1 MVIFLGKEA
10 DLVELG
16 KTGVKIPP
24 IGMGTWGIGGGMIP
38 DRSKDDWFVKVIKKA
53 IELGMWH
60 IDTAE
65 MYGGGH
71 TEEIVGKAIRDFD
84 REEVFIT
91 TKVKGENLSRNRLI
105 KALKG
110 SLERLGVS
118 YVDLYLVHWP
128 NPRVHLS
135 ETMKTLEE
143 LVDKGYIRFIGV
155 SNFEVKL
162 IEEARSY
169 LSHEDIVNVQNRYS
183 LKYRSDERDV
193 IPYCQREK
201 ITYTAYTP
209 LEKGSLARDSFL
221 AEIGKKYGKTAAQVA
236 LNWIISHP
244 FMITIPKASN
254 LKHLEENAGAMGWRL
269 NKEDLEKIDKHFK
282 KYI

>member
-1 MVIFLGKEA
+1 MTEVK

-24 IGMGTWGIGGGMIP
+24 IGLGTWGIGGGMTP
-38 DRSKDDWFVKVIKKA
+38 DRSNDDYYINVVRKA

-65 MYGGGH
+65 MYGAGH
-71 TEEIVGKAIRDFD
+71 TEEIVGKAIKEYD
-84 REEVFIT
+84 REDIFIT
-91 TKVKGENLSRNRLI
+91 TKVKGENLSREKLI
-105 KALKG
+105 KALRG
-110 SLERLGVS
+110 SLERLNLK

-128 NPRVHLS
+128 NPRVPLR

-143 LVDKGYIRFIGV
+143 LVDRGLIRFIGV
-155 SNFEVKL
+155 SNFDVKL
-162 IEEARSY
+162 IEEARNH

-183 LKYRSDERDV
+183 LMHRGDEKDV
-193 IPYCQREK
+193 IPYCQKEK

-209 LEKGSLARDSFL
+209 LEKGSLAKDSFL

-236 LNWIISHP
+236 LNWIISQP
-244 FMITIPKASN
+244 YMITIPKASN
-254 LKHLEENAGAMGWRL
+254 PKHLEENAGAMGWRL
-269 NKEDLEKIDKHFK
+269 EKEDLEKINLHFK
-282 KYI
+282 QYI